1 MLLHVAVFICHYV
14 YCTAPLSRGKIQDLN
29 TEIAQMTQEIDTYTQ
44 ESATYLTFEKR
55 CVKLHSCVHLSA
67 SISHNTMY
75 MYFNCHINMYMYIY
89 VLPKH
94 VHVLLRL
101 Q

>member
-1 MLLHVAVFICHYV
+1 MMLHVAVFIHVCHYV

-55 CVKLHSCVHLSA
+55 CVKLHVHSCVHLIA
-67 SISHNTMY
+67 ICHNT
-75 MYFNCHINMYMYIY
+75 Y